1 MIQPPNAILTNI
13 TNITQDGTEIST
25 STQMMKMTNHQFTG
39 VFPEETIH
47 APLEPSRGISN
58 TCHVGRISSEDAA
71 GLIQTAYNH
80 NSLLQPIS
88 NAKAKLIIT
97 PGLLVISSDA
107 SRGASRKTGLAS
119 ILRWIEPNQEDDD
132 DGGCDD
138 TIQVVCRR
146 TLAQRDVTYCEIAA
160 IALGLKTALAYIQEQ
175 PESPSSPLWRVL
187 IVSDCMAAL
196 DFYETK
202 PVGMMSTVCDNS
214 RAYRRALTRLSSKV
228 VDISLTKVRSTH
240 GADDGFLDH
249 AAADFISRTTRSV
262 ANSQNREETH
272 GKVPQLTHAD
282 LSWLA
287 QSESPRK
294 KETSTTKQQALQKSA
309 QRATR
314 CKQRIHEE
322 FDILIP

>member
-1 MIQPPNAILTNI
+1 
-13 TNITQDGTEIST
+13 
-25 STQMMKMTNHQFTG
+25 
-39 VFPEETIH
+39 
-47 APLEPSRGISN
+47 
-58 TCHVGRISSEDAA
+58 
-71 GLIQTAYNH
+71 
-80 NSLLQPIS
+80 
-88 NAKAKLIIT
+88 
-97 PGLLVISSDA
+97 
-107 SRGASRKTGLAS
+107 
-119 ILRWIEPNQEDDD
+119 
-132 DGGCDD
+132 
-138 TIQVVCRR
+138 
-146 TLAQRDVTYCEIAA
+146 
-160 IALGLKTALAYIQEQ
+160 
-175 PESPSSPLWRVL
+175 
-187 IVSDCMAAL
+187 
-196 DFYETK
+196 
-202 PVGMMSTVCDNS
+202 MMSTVCENS

-262 ANSQNREETH
+262 VNSQNREETH